1 MSHKY
6 ETKKEAI
13 LKAKELGCI
22 GTHEMKDGKFMP
34 CKSHEKYLQVTKERE
49 SPDGE
54 IDELIDKDG
63 TFLSSKI
70 PILDPAVTPRKT
82 MDQTVAMARN
92 VYDIFRMGYRRHF
105 YENDMSKV
113 FGREEDTDFMSY
125 DETVDF
131 LSDLLGID
139 DAESKSKKKE
149 IEYDAE
155 ERAKEMG
162 KIPGKKKVQRLF
174 EIEDEVK
181 EDIIVKKIK
190 TDGDIN
196 KKEKISSKIIKK
208 NLDFVK
214 KQAEK
219 EGITINELIKMLK
232 SE

>member
-149 IEYDAE
+149 IE
-155 ERAKEMG
+155 
-162 KIPGKKKVQRLF
+162 
-174 EIEDEVK
+174 
-181 EDIIVKKIK
+181 
-190 TDGDIN
+190 
-196 KKEKISSKIIKK
+196 
-208 NLDFVK
+208 
-214 KQAEK
+214 
-219 EGITINELIKMLK
+219 
-232 SE
+232 

>member
-6 ETKKEAI
+6 KTKKEAI
-13 LKAKELGCI
+13 MQAKELGCI

-34 CKSHEKYLQVTKERE
+34 CKSHERYLEVTKKKENPE
-49 SPDGE
+49 GE
-54 IDELIDKDG
+54 IDELVDKDG

-70 PILDPAVTPRKT
+70 PILDPHVHPKKT

-105 YENDMSKV
+105 YEEDMSKV

-125 DETVDF
+125 DETVEF

-149 IEYDAE
+149 IESDAE

-162 KIPGKKKVQRLF
+162 KIPGKKKTQRLF
-174 EIEDEVK
+174 EIEDEVT

-196 KKEKISSKIIKK
+196 KKDKLSSKILKK
-208 NLDFVK
+208 NVDFVK
-214 KQAEK
+214 RQAEK
-219 EGITINELIKMLK
+219 EGITLNELIKMLK
-232 SE
+232 DE